1 MGRRTGGW
9 EPEPEDLPAGGYCR
23 ERADTP
29 GWSDQSSGENLARPE
44 RLGPCFVVSHLF
56 SECLERGVFRA
67 AEKRKEKQMKTPKKS
82 LAALLAMT
90 LTVGLTA
97 CSGETDSQS
106 AQSAS
111 SQPAQ
116 SASSSHTQEESGFPF
131 TLTTKDGQEVTFTH
145 VPETIISC
153 NPNAG
158 DELMALGLGDKIIA
172 TAYNNTQVNPQWREE
187 YEAIPNVAES
197 YISLETILSLE
208 PDFVY
213 GRSSS
218 FSEKNNTTHD
228 TLSGY
233 GIMSLSSI
241 EGYTVGADV
250 DVVYQDFYD
259 LGRIFQVED
268 RAEEIVSAMKE
279 QIAAVEEAVAG
290 AEPVKVFVYD
300 MAQEGGAYTCGDNFT
315 AKLISH
321 AGGVNI
327 FEDMDTT
334 WATVSWEEVVERAP
348 EVIVIN
354 DYGSTSLEEK
364 IEELKEN
371 PALADVPAIRDG
383 RITSVTLCESFAS
396 SMTGDTIEK
405 FARSFH
411 PDCFQ

>member
-1 MGRRTGGW
+1 
-9 EPEPEDLPAGGYCR
+9 
-23 ERADTP
+23 
-29 GWSDQSSGENLARPE
+29 
-44 RLGPCFVVSHLF
+44 
-56 SECLERGVFRA
+56 
-67 AEKRKEKQMKTPKKS
+67 MKTPKKS

-131 TLTTKDGQEVTFTH
+131 TLTTQDGQEVTLTH
-145 VPETIISC
+145 VPETIISR

-158 DELMALGLGDKIIA
+158 HELMALGLGDKIIA

-187 YEAIPNVAES
+187 YEAIPTVAES

-250 DVVYQDFYD
+250 DV
-259 LGRIFQVED
+259 
-268 RAEEIVSAMKE
+268 A
-279 QIAAVEEAVAG
+279 
-290 AEPVKVFVYD
+290 
-300 MAQEGGAYTCGDNFT
+300 
-315 AKLISH
+315 
-321 AGGVNI
+321 
-327 FEDMDTT
+327 
-334 WATVSWEEVVERAP
+334 
-348 EVIVIN
+348 
-354 DYGSTSLEEK
+354 
-364 IEELKEN
+364 
-371 PALADVPAIRDG
+371 
-383 RITSVTLCESFAS
+383 AS
-396 SMTGDTIEK
+396 SRWRTGRR
-405 FARSFH
+405 RSSA
-411 PDCFQ
+411 P

>member
-1 MGRRTGGW
+1 M
-9 EPEPEDLPAGGYCR
+9 
-23 ERADTP
+23 
-29 GWSDQSSGENLARPE
+29 
-44 RLGPCFVVSHLF
+44 
-56 SECLERGVFRA
+56 
-67 AEKRKEKQMKTPKKS
+67 
-82 LAALLAMT
+82 
-90 LTVGLTA
+90 
-97 CSGETDSQS
+97 
-106 AQSAS
+106 
-111 SQPAQ
+111 
-116 SASSSHTQEESGFPF
+116 
-131 TLTTKDGQEVTFTH
+131 TFTH

-187 YEAIPNVAES
+187 YEAIPTVAES

-233 GIMSLSSI
+233 RHHVPVLHRRLHLWGP
-241 EGYTVGADV
+241 TV

>member
-1 MGRRTGGW
+1 
-9 EPEPEDLPAGGYCR
+9 
-23 ERADTP
+23 
-29 GWSDQSSGENLARPE
+29 
-44 RLGPCFVVSHLF
+44 
-56 SECLERGVFRA
+56 
-67 AEKRKEKQMKTPKKS
+67 MKTPKKS

-111 SQPAQ
+111 S
-116 SASSSHTQEESGFPF
+116 SHTQEESGFPF
-131 TLTTKDGQEVTFTH
+131 TLTTKDGQE
-145 VPETIISC
+145 
-153 NPNAG
+153 
-158 DELMALGLGDKIIA
+158 
-172 TAYNNTQVNPQWREE
+172 E
-187 YEAIPNVAES
+187 YEAIPTVAES

>member
-1 MGRRTGGW
+1 
-9 EPEPEDLPAGGYCR
+9 
-23 ERADTP
+23 
-29 GWSDQSSGENLARPE
+29 
-44 RLGPCFVVSHLF
+44 
-56 SECLERGVFRA
+56 
-67 AEKRKEKQMKTPKKS
+67 MKTPKKS

-354 DYGSTSLEEK
+354 DYGSTSLCLLYTSHGDGGEQQGLEAEDQHRGDQGGQQGDAHAAHDLAGAVRAGDMGRGSYDQLIVHHFLPPFFIMIFARAMEEMC
-364 IEELKEN
+364 
-371 PALADVPAIRDG
+371 IRDRNRVFIQKTVG
-383 RITSVTLCESFAS
+383 
-396 SMTGDTIEK
+396 
-405 FARSFH
+405 
-411 PDCFQ
+411 

>member
-1 MGRRTGGW
+1 
-9 EPEPEDLPAGGYCR
+9 
-23 ERADTP
+23 
-29 GWSDQSSGENLARPE
+29 
-44 RLGPCFVVSHLF
+44 
-56 SECLERGVFRA
+56 
-67 AEKRKEKQMKTPKKS
+67 MKTPKKS

-187 YEAIPNVAES
+187 YEAIPTVAES

-279 QIAAVEEAVAG
+279 QIAAA
-290 AEPVKVFVYD
+290 
-300 MAQEGGAYTCGDNFT
+300 
-315 AKLISH
+315 L
-321 AGGVNI
+321 GV
-327 FEDMDTT
+327 
-334 WATVSWEEVVERAP
+334 
-348 EVIVIN
+348 
-354 DYGSTSLEEK
+354 
-364 IEELKEN
+364 
-371 PALADVPAIRDG
+371 
-383 RITSVTLCESFAS
+383 
-396 SMTGDTIEK
+396 
-405 FARSFH
+405 
-411 PDCFQ
+411 

>member
-1 MGRRTGGW
+1 
-9 EPEPEDLPAGGYCR
+9 
-23 ERADTP
+23 
-29 GWSDQSSGENLARPE
+29 
-44 RLGPCFVVSHLF
+44 
-56 SECLERGVFRA
+56 
-67 AEKRKEKQMKTPKKS
+67 MKTPKKS

-106 AQSAS
+106 
-111 SQPAQ
+111 AQ

-187 YEAIPNVAES
+187 YEAIPTVAES

-334 WATVSWEEVVERAP
+334 WATVSWEEVVQRLRQHLPGGEDRGAEGKSCSGGRACHSGRP
-348 EVIVIN
+348 HHLGDPVRVLRLLH
-354 DYGSTSLEEK
+354 DGGHHRK
-364 IEELKEN
+364 ICPVL
-371 PALADVPAIRDG
+371 PPGLLPVSAAG
-383 RITSVTLCESFAS
+383 
-396 SMTGDTIEK
+396 
-405 FARSFH
+405 
-411 PDCFQ
+411 

>member
-1 MGRRTGGW
+1 MN
-9 EPEPEDLPAGGYCR
+9 P
-23 ERADTP
+23 
-29 GWSDQSSGENLARPE
+29 
-44 RLGPCFVVSHLF
+44 
-56 SECLERGVFRA
+56 
-67 AEKRKEKQMKTPKKS
+67 PKKS

-187 YEAIPNVAES
+187 YEAIPTVAES

>member
-1 MGRRTGGW
+1 
-9 EPEPEDLPAGGYCR
+9 
-23 ERADTP
+23 
-29 GWSDQSSGENLARPE
+29 
-44 RLGPCFVVSHLF
+44 
-56 SECLERGVFRA
+56 
-67 AEKRKEKQMKTPKKS
+67 MKTPKKS

-131 TLTTKDGQEVTFTH
+131 TLTTKDGQEGTFTH

-187 YEAIPNVAES
+187 YEAIPTVAES

>member
-187 YEAIPNVAES
+187 YEAIPTVAES
-197 YISLETILSLE
+197 YISLETHPLPGARLRLRPLQLFQRE
-208 PDFVY
+208 EQHHPRHPQRLRHHVPVLHRRLHRG
-213 GRSSS
+213 GRR
-218 FSEKNNTTHD
+218 
-228 TLSGY
+228 
-233 GIMSLSSI
+233 
-241 EGYTVGADV
+241 
-250 DVVYQDFYD
+250 
-259 LGRIFQVED
+259 GR
-268 RAEEIVSAMKE
+268 
-279 QIAAVEEAVAG
+279 G
-290 AEPVKVFVYD
+290 LP
-300 MAQEGGAYTCGDNFT
+300 G
-315 AKLISH
+315 L
-321 AGGVNI
+321 
-327 FEDMDTT
+327 
-334 WATVSWEEVVERAP
+334 
-348 EVIVIN
+348 
-354 DYGSTSLEEK
+354 L
-364 IEELKEN
+364 
-371 PALADVPAIRDG
+371 
-383 RITSVTLCESFAS
+383 
-396 SMTGDTIEK
+396 
-405 FARSFH
+405 
-411 PDCFQ
+411 